1 VVSQVVNLRLA
12 VDVPRKE
19 RRTTEKEGDF
29 RENPRKGSRIPQRKR
44 RTDLLLKLI
53 CNDFCQE

>member
-1 VVSQVVNLRLA
+1 MVSQVVNLRLA

-44 RTDLLLKLI
+44 RTDLLLKLCI
-53 CNDFCQE
+53 